1 MPGEILVEH
10 RDDAAWLTI
19 SAPPRN
25 LFAPDIMGELVA
37 KLSDADKQPDVRAI
51 VLTGAGDTFCGGVD
65 VAALNAGGDPVE
77 FGAALVALLRLLP
90 TVGKPVISAVNGD
103 ALASGFSLVVATDWA
118 VAVEDAKLGTFEASI
133 GLWPMIAQ
141 VPPLQRLLPRHA
153 LSNIITGEPFTA
165 QRALEVGA
173 VNAVVSRE
181 QLMEEIDALIPRVT
195 GASPAALA
203 AGRRSFYQFIEMSYD
218 EALEASLTEFTAIFS
233 KPAA

>member
-1 MPGEILVEH
+1 MPGEILVE
-10 RDDAAWLTI
+10 RRGDAAWLTI
-19 SAPPRN
+19 SSPPRN

-37 KLSDADKQPDVRAI
+37 RLGEADKQEDVRAI

-77 FGAALVALLRLLP
+77 FGTALVALLRLVP
-90 TVGKPVISAVNGD
+90 TLGKPVIGAVNGD

-118 VAVEDAKLGTFEASI
+118 IAVEDAKLGTFEATI

-165 QRALEVGA
+165 PRALEVGA
-173 VNAVVSRE
+173 VNAVVPRE
-181 QLMEEIDALIPRVT
+181 RLTEEIEALIPRVT
-195 GASPAALA
+195 GAIPAALA
-203 AGRRSFYQFIEMSYD
+203 AGRRSFYRFVELPYD
-218 EALEASLTEFTAIFS
+218 EALEASLAEFTAIFS
-233 KPAA
+233 KPTA